1 MKLLLLFWLLTG
13 SVMAQTS
20 VNVSGGEVKLRNQD
34 GSVVVVGSGRVAA
47 DVDMTGVAVINGE
60 VYIDGDKVPTGRTS
74 YKGRKSGK
82 TYRIQWGK
90 DGNVSVAEN

>member
-1 MKLLLLFWLLTG
+1 MLLLLSCLLTG
-13 SVMAQTS
+13 SALAQTS
-20 VNVSGGEVKLRNQD
+20 VNISGGEVKLQNQD
-34 GSVVVVGSGRVAA
+34 GSKVIVGSERVAA

-60 VYIDGDKVPTGRTS
+60 VYIDGDKVPAGKTT

-90 DGNVSVAEN
+90 NGNVSVTEN